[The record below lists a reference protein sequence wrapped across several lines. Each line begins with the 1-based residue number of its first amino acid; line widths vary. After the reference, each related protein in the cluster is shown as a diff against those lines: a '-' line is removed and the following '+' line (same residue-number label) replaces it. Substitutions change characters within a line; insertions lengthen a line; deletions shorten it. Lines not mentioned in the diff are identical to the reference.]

1 VQAAWLGY
9 PNTTG
14 LAAMDYRLTDA
25 IADPQG
31 PGDAL
36 HSEELTRLPN
46 GFLCFAPAADA
57 PAVTDLPVL
66 ANGHITFGSF
76 NNLSKVSAAT
86 VAVWARIL
94 GRVPGSRLLLKGR
107 ALANELARQ
116 RFETLFAAEKIDA
129 ARLEFHAW
137 IDSRSGH
144 LGAYDRIDIG
154 LDPFPYNGTTTSC
167 EALWMGVP
175 VIALRGDRHAGRVG
189 ASILGRVGLAALS
202 ADTVDDYVAAAAAL
216 AGDTGRL
223 VELRRDLR
231 ATMAASPLCDAASFT
246 RDMEAAYRQMW
257 RRWCQGG

>member
-57 PAVTDLPVL
+57 PAVTDPPVL

-137 IDSRSGH
+137 IDSSSGH

-154 LDPFPYNGTTTSC
+154 LDPFPYNGTTTTC